1 MLAGLRTQFVAR
13 NIVSKPQVDS
23 TNELAKRLAARRV
36 PEGTLVIA
44 EEQRAGKGRRGRR
57 WLAPPGTSLL
67 MSYIFYPRLEPRE
80 ATRLTMAASWAAAEA
95 IEQVTGLE
103 VRLKWPNDI
112 LVQGKKAGGVLT
124 ETGITGERLDYA
136 VVGIGLNVNFRMAD
150 LPELADT
157 ATSLME
163 SLGGSVSR
171 LELLWAFSSHLEEAY
186 GSEGDFSG
194 IQSKWAARL
203 ETLGKPVQIDVGDR
217 KINGLAEAVDENG
230 ALQLRTADDSRIVVS
245 IGEVS

>member
-13 NIVSKPQVDS
+13 NIVYKPQVDS

-36 PEGTLVIA
+36 PEGTLVMA

-57 WLAPPGTSLL
+57 WLAQPGTSLL
-67 MSYIFYPRLEPRE
+67 MSYVFYPQLAPRE

-95 IEQVTGLE
+95 IQQVSGLE

-112 LVQGKKAGGVLT
+112 LVKGKKAGGVLT
-124 ETGITGERLDYA
+124 EAGITGEYLDYA
-136 VVGIGLNVNFRMAD
+136 VVGVGINVNARMAD
-150 LPELADT
+150 FPDLADS
-157 ATSLME
+157 AISLME
-163 SLGGSVSR
+163 ARGSPVSR
-171 LELLWAFSSHLEEAY
+171 LELLWAFATHWEEGY
-186 GSEGDFSG
+186 GSARDCGG

-203 ETLGKPVQIDVGDR
+203 ETLGKLVAIDVGNR
-217 KINGLAEAVDENG
+217 TISGLAEAVDENG
-230 ALQLRTADDSRIVVS
+230 ALQLRTADDSRILIT